1 MKSPDSDVLEEPLGS
16 TNARYRPL
24 NAGHSEEEVSLL
36 EENNVNHYYGV
47 KPVDHFNGTYIIFFL
62 LGVGSSLPWNFI
74 CTAKHYWIYK
84 LRNCTDMPVVETPR
98 ASDLSDYFESY
109 FSIASSVPSVPC
121 LMLNFF
127 LVNRLSSQVR
137 ILSSLLVMLLVF
149 ILVTVLV
156 KVDTSTWTME
166 FFALSLVCVAIL
178 SGASNVLTASVFGV
192 TGRFPLQHSQSLISG
207 QAMGGTVSALAA
219 ILDLSIA
226 SNVTDSALAY
236 FLTADIFLLLCIAAY
251 LLLPRIAY
259 SNYYM
264 NLPNEPTDSSIS
276 EDPAEIVDISSSK
289 TNSPPIIPILKK
301 VKVLV
306 ACLFYTFFVS
316 IIIFPTI
323 SAGIESVEKYTGSV
337 WTNKYFTPL
346 TCFLVYNFADWSGRQ
361 ITTWIQV
368 PGPNSKMLP
377 TMVFLRTFFIPLFMF
392 CNYQPRKHIY
402 EVFFQSDVYPIIF
415 ITLLGLSNGYLGT
428 LSMVY
433 GPKVVPKEFSEGTAI
448 VMSFFLGLG
457 LAIGSAFSSL
467 VHLI

>member
-1 MKSPDSDVLEEPLGS
+1 MEEAIGS
-16 TNARYRPL
+16 TSFRSRPS
-24 NAGHSEEEVSLL
+24 NAGHSDEQDSLL
-36 EENNVNHYYGV
+36 EENRINNYRV

-74 CTAKHYWIYK
+74 CTAKHYWIFK
-84 LRNCTDMPVVETPR
+84 LRNCSDIPVIEKHDE
-98 ASDLSDYFESY
+98 SDLSDYFESY

-127 LVNRLSSQVR
+127 LVNRISSQVR
-137 ILSSLLVMLLVF
+137 ILSSLLVMFVVF

-192 TGRFPLQHSQSLISG
+192 TGRFPMKHSQSLISG

-219 ILDLSIA
+219 ILDLTIA
-226 SNVTDSALAY
+226 SSVTESALAY
-236 FLTADIFLLLCIAAY
+236 FLTADIFLLICIAAY

-259 SNYYM
+259 SRYYL
-264 NLPNEPTDSSIS
+264 NLGTDEPTVSSAS
-276 EDPAEIVDISSSK
+276 EDSDEAIDITSSK

-301 VKVLV
+301 VKVLAV
-306 ACLFYTFFVS
+306 CLFYTFFIS

-323 SAGIESVEKYTGSV
+323 SAGIESVEKHTGSI

-346 TCFLVYNFADWSGRQ
+346 TCFLVFNFADWSGRQ

-368 PGPNSKMLP
+368 PGPHSKMLP
-377 TMVFLRTFFIPLFMF
+377 VFVFLRTFFIPLFMF

-402 EVFFQSDVYPIIF
+402 EVFFQSDIYPVIF
-415 ITLLGLSNGYLGT
+415 ITFLGLSNGYLGT

-433 GPKVVPKEFSEGTAI
+433 GPKVVPKELSEGTAI

>member
-1 MKSPDSDVLEEPLGS
+1 MTSPDSDVLEEPLGS

-24 NAGHSEEEVSLL
+24 DGGHSEEDVSLL
-36 EENNVNHYYGV
+36 EENNVKHYYGV

-137 ILSSLLVMLLVF
+137 ILSSLLVMFLVF

-166 FFALSLVCVAIL
+166 FFALSLVCIAIL

-207 QAMGGTVSALAA
+207 QAMGGTISALAA

-236 FLTADIFLLLCIAAY
+236 FLTADVFLLLCIAAY

-264 NLPNEPTDSSIS
+264 NLSNEPTESSTS
-276 EDPAEIVDISSSK
+276 EDPAETVDISSSK

-368 PGPNSKMLP
+368 PGPNSRMLP
-377 TMVFLRTFFIPLFMF
+377 AMVILRTFFIPLFMF

-433 GPKVVPKEFSEGTAI
+433 GPKVVPKELSEGTAI

>member
-1 MKSPDSDVLEEPLGS
+1 MC
-16 TNARYRPL
+16 
-24 NAGHSEEEVSLL
+24 
-36 EENNVNHYYGV
+36 
-47 KPVDHFNGTYIIFFL
+47 FFFCL
-62 LGVGSSLPWNFI
+62 F
-74 CTAKHYWIYK
+74 
-84 LRNCTDMPVVETPR
+84 
-98 ASDLSDYFESY
+98 F
-109 FSIASSVPSVPC
+109 FS
-121 LMLNFF
+121 
-127 LVNRLSSQVR
+127 
-137 ILSSLLVMLLVF
+137 
-149 ILVTVLV
+149 
-156 KVDTSTWTME
+156 
-166 FFALSLVCVAIL
+166 
-178 SGASNVLTASVFGV
+178 
-192 TGRFPLQHSQSLISG
+192 
-207 QAMGGTVSALAA
+207 
-219 ILDLSIA
+219 
-226 SNVTDSALAY
+226 
-236 FLTADIFLLLCIAAY
+236 
-251 LLLPRIAY
+251 
-259 SNYYM
+259 YYM
-264 NLPNEPTDSSIS
+264 NLSNEPTESSTS
-276 EDPAEIVDISSSK
+276 EDPAETVDISSSK

-368 PGPNSKMLP
+368 PGPNSRMLP
-377 TMVFLRTFFIPLFMF
+377 AMVILRTFFIPLFMF

-433 GPKVVPKEFSEGTAI
+433 GPKVVPKELSEGTAI